1 MPEQNKVTNK
11 KLLLLLLAIIG
22 VSVFLYFTFFN
33 EKTEEEELSFDCFET
48 KTRTISGNSMFPL
61 INDGEVV
68 TTYENYY
75 NCNEIQRGDIVIF
88 NFKTRDED
96 YIKKILGM
104 PDDLLE
110 IEQGFLK
117 INGEYLL
124 NSEGRQ
130 YKVDSIKEK
139 ILTIPL
145 VNQQIPRNGYLVLGD
160 NVDVSVFDSRQYG
173 FINKSQII
181 GKIKK

>member
-1 MPEQNKVTNK
+1 MPE
-11 KLLLLLLAIIG
+11 
-22 VSVFLYFTFFN
+22 
-33 EKTEEEELSFDCFET
+33 
-48 KTRTISGNSMFPL
+48 
-61 INDGEVV
+61 
-68 TTYENYY
+68 
-75 NCNEIQRGDIVIF
+75 
-88 NFKTRDED
+88 
-96 YIKKILGM
+96 
-104 PDDLLE
+104 DLLE

>member
-11 KLLLLLLAIIG
+11 KLLLMLLAIIG
-22 VSVFLYFTFFN
+22 VSALLYFTFSKQEEVGIFN
-33 EKTEEEELSFDCFET
+33 TDCFVAMQ
-48 KTRTISGNSMFPL
+48 RTVNGDSMSPL
-61 INDGEVV
+61 IENGEVV

-88 NFKTRDED
+88 SFKTRDED
-96 YIKKILGM
+96 YIKKVLGM
-104 PDDLLE
+104 PEDLLE

>member
-11 KLLLLLLAIIG
+11 KLLLMLLAIIG
-22 VSVFLYFTFFN
+22 VSALLYFTFSKQEEVGIFN
-33 EKTEEEELSFDCFET
+33 TDCFET
-48 KTRTISGNSMFPL
+48 KTRTISGTSMFPL

-75 NCNEIQRGDIVIF
+75 DCNEIQRGDIIIF

-96 YIKKILGM
+96 YIKKVLGM
-104 PDDLLE
+104 PEDVLE
-110 IEQGFLK
+110 VEQGFLK

-130 YKVDSIKEK
+130 YKVENIKEK